1 MHLLANPCT
10 PASKRGVLVWVELK
24 IFHFPGERKMASI
37 FVDTTA
43 SRTLAVVK
51 VQTLESGKQ
60 ERQQAVAMH
69 GAFLRDRL
77 PQSRSFVLPTFLD
90 TRDTQ
95 TRQDDPSLE

>member
-51 VQTLESGKQ
+51 VQMLESGKQ
-60 ERQQAVAMH
+60 ERQRRYIIV
-69 GAFLRDRL
+69 GN
-77 PQSRSFVLPTFLD
+77 PV
-90 TRDTQ
+90 
-95 TRQDDPSLE
+95 